1 MKNVAKAN
9 IWKVGWWHLTKK
21 LGERFQPPFLTPTT
35 IAPGKVP
42 MGFAPDL
49 ITLAHPEHE
58 IKLED

>member
-1 MKNVAKAN
+1 MMAFN
-9 IWKVGWWHLTKK
+9 KK
-21 LGERFQPPFLTPTT
+21 IRWAIQTPFLTPTT

-49 ITLAHPEHE
+49 VTLAHPEHE